1 MIEDLVIDKS
11 RLFTAGK
18 QPKKPK
24 RGRCFADDKFERCT
38 LLLRDIKK
46 DCKTCPFHKTKEE
59 FEEGREKALE
69 RLKTLN
75 VATKR
80 YIAEKYKIKMK
91 LLDIPL
97 QSIDRGPTK

>member
-1 MIEDLVIDKS
+1 MKWKEK
-11 RLFTAGK
+11 
-18 QPKKPK
+18 
-24 RGRCFADDKFERCT
+24 CFAKNKHGECE
-38 LLLRDIKK
+38 LLLKYIKK
-46 DCKTCPFHKTKEE
+46 DCKTCVFHKTKEE